1 MVEVMKYTNPNEQW
15 THPDDD
21 EREAEGCLRVCG
33 YVIIASLVIMLM
45 ALLTSCK
52 HIEYVQVPQYHTD
65 TLIMTKV
72 QRDSIHVHDSTF
84 VEVKGD
90 TVLIERWHTKFIEKL
105 LHDTIYQSKTDTV
118 AVAYPVEKQVEK
130 QLTWWQHTQMYAGD
144 VLLLLLA
151 VGAVYGVIR
160 IKRLFS

>member
-1 MVEVMKYTNPNEQW
+1 MVTMKYTNPNDQW
-15 THPDDD
+15 THQDDD

-33 YVIIASLVIMLM
+33 YVIIASLVIVLM

-52 HIEYVQVPQYHTD
+52 HTEYVTVPEYHTD
-65 TLIMTKV
+65 TLILTKV
-72 QRDSIHVHDSTF
+72 QRDSIHVHDSKF

-90 TVLIERWHTKFIEKL
+90 TVLIERWHTKFVEKL
-105 LHDTIYQSKTDTV
+105 LHDTLYQSKTDTV

-130 QLTWWQHTQMYAGD
+130 QLSWWQLTQMYAGD
-144 VLLLLLA
+144 VLLILIA
-151 VGAVYGVIR
+151 GGAVYGVIR